1 MFGLHPARSD
11 VLRRPGNCGVAGVEV
26 EVPRILEVTA
36 DDRTLEEVDVLER
49 VDETGDVVE
58 VRHGRLPVLAS
69 PGVHHVH
76 RGARGPEVHPVPG
89 KLEVVPGIL
98 PVEHDIAS
106 GARHRVFDESARE
119 EEPTF
124 GAQLPAGRRNRLDTA
139 RDGLGQSDLLEHI
152 ERRGVNP
159 LDPVR
164 IEGLVPA
171 AGQTGAHRAFI
182 FAKRSGPELGVS
194 PPCRPCVARLLP
206 TRSSRLPPL
215 RGHASSSRPDARDI
229 AAAHPNHCRKSGVNH
244 TKNDSA
250 KHLLPAVSPGVA
262 SAARVLSEVSDLDT
276 TPMIVQILRHQPAV
290 AVVGLIFAA
299 QQAAVRK
306 GFLRDRLVDPPLAH
320 EVEEPGLVGLPIAA
334 SLL

>member
-1 MFGLHPARSD
+1 M
-11 VLRRPGNCGVAGVEV
+11 
-26 EVPRILEVTA
+26 
-36 DDRTLEEVDVLER
+36 
-49 VDETGDVVE
+49 
-58 VRHGRLPVLAS
+58 
-69 PGVHHVH
+69 H

-182 FAKRSGPELGVS
+182 FAKRSGPEL
-194 PPCRPCVARLLP
+194 A
-206 TRSSRLPPL
+206 SRLPAA
-215 RGHASSSRPDARDI
+215 HASRACCRLAHRVSRRAWPRIVQSAGRTRY
-229 AAAHPNHCRKSGVNH
+229 CRRASEPLSESGVNH

-262 SAARVLSEVSDLDT
+262 SAARVLS
-276 TPMIVQILRHQPAV
+276 R
-290 AVVGLIFAA
+290 
-299 QQAAVRK
+299 
-306 GFLRDRLVDPPLAH
+306 
-320 EVEEPGLVGLPIAA
+320 
-334 SLL
+334 